1 MAGATTF
8 SGNVTQGS
16 FKPKD
21 SLKYSVKGFLGNAL
35 SSMPSYSYY
44 IRLSICHPV
53 ILQSF

>member
-21 SLKYSVKGFLGNAL
+21 SLKYSVND
-35 SSMPSYSYY
+35 
-44 IRLSICHPV
+44 
-53 ILQSF
+53 QSKK